1 MTRSLSRNLYKS
13 YWVAV
18 SGEDKVVIDSNLRLE
33 KRIEELETLRR
44 HRANA
49 PIGLDA
55 PAVEDEDGEP
65 EFIGGLGGEQIDA
78 LLSDSEDDGESSI
91 IKAAPVEEEGPD
103 LEEIKAEAQAMLDD
117 AQAQIDEMM
126 ENAKR
131 EIEQERRQALE
142 EANRQGYDDGY
153 NRGHAEADE
162 IKREL
167 EAEKQRLYEEY
178 DSLVEK
184 LEPKFIDTITD
195 IYSHIFGIEL
205 ADKRDIL
212 VHLIDSTLRH
222 VESSKTFLVHV
233 SKEDYP
239 FVNMHKQELTEGAT
253 AGKGLVEIIED
264 IALSQGACLIETDG
278 GIFDCGVDTQLQE
291 LTNRLRVL
299 SFEKSI
305 D

>member
-1 MTRSLSRNLYKS
+1 MSRNLYKS
-13 YWVAV
+13 YWVEV
-18 SGEDKVVIDSNLRLE
+18 SDEEKCVIDSNVRL
-33 KRIEELETLRR
+33 KQRIEELETLRR
-44 HRANA
+44 RRESVQL
-49 PIGLDA
+49 GFDDS
-55 PAVEDEDGEP
+55 EEGEP
-65 EFIGGLGGEQIDA
+65 EFVGGLGGEQIDA
-78 LLSDSEDDGESSI
+78 LLADSEDGEESTI
-91 IKAAPVEEEGPD
+91 IKAASEEQGPD
-103 LEEIKAEAQAMLDD
+103 LEEIEAQAQAMLDD

-131 EIEQERRQALE
+131 EIEEERRRTLE
-142 EANRQGYDDGY
+142 DANKLGYDDGY
-153 NRGHAEADE
+153 KAGYAEADE
-162 IKREL
+162 MKREL
-167 EAEKQRLYEEY
+167 EAEKQRLYAEFDE
-178 DSLVEK
+178 LVER
-184 LEPKFIDTITD
+184 LEPRFIDTITE

-212 VHLIDSTLRH
+212 VHLIDATLRQ

-253 AGKGLVEIIED
+253 AGKGMVEIIED

-299 SFEKSI
+299 SFEKSSY
-305 D
+305 

>member
-1 MTRSLSRNLYKS
+1 MSRNLYKS

-18 SGEDKVVIDSNLRLE
+18 SDEDKVVIDSNLRLE
-33 KRIEELETLRR
+33 KRIEEIEAFRK

-65 EFIGGLGGEQIDA
+65 EFVGGLGGEQIDA
-78 LLSDSEDDGESSI
+78 LLSDPEDSAEGGI
-91 IKAAPVEEEGPD
+91 IKAAPVEEGPE
-103 LEEIKAEAQAMLDD
+103 LEEIAAQAQAMIDD

-142 EANRQGYDDGY
+142 EANRRGYDDGY
-153 NRGHAEADE
+153 NQGHAEADG

-178 DSLVEK
+178 DSLVDK

-305 D
+305 N